1 MIAATQTLSNLDKD
15 QQARLFQAGH
25 KLFFGP
31 NAPEANQYADL
42 VMQVAGSG
50 TREQWKTKLMGLQ
63 KGECL
68 SIGPVLNE
76 RTGEIRTEVHKIKI
90 SSLAERGF

>member
-1 MIAATQTLSNLDKD
+1 
-15 QQARLFQAGH
+15 
-25 KLFFGP
+25 
-31 NAPEANQYADL
+31 
-42 VMQVAGSG
+42 MQVAGSG